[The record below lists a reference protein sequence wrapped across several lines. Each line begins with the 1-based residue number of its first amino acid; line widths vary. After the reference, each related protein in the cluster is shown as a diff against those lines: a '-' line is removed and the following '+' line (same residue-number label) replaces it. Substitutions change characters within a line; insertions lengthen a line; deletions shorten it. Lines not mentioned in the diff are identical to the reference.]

1 MTFLRLSGF
10 GGYLTEMTVKGIAS
24 KSLDLLFI
32 FYFFLRVAR
41 LFWTLWT
48 VFDSRQI
55 CLNTTNDYGPYPVT
69 DLFGSKMWHFQSSN
83 IYSFLKQISSTEN
96 KSQLLT
102 GGECISICRCN
113 CYTSR
118 VRWLLSIV
126 LSREH
131 NRNLKTKA
139 VIQLDCLIY
148 FFLSFL
154 PFHVVSK
161 AAVLTSVLFTH
172 ASDQQL
178 RPEVGSFLKF
188 WHPEGPLHLCGDLT
202 SRPRSACYILLMVSP
217 EVIIHSHTCYQL
229 LAYWLVRALQRRHG
243 IQIWNTQQH

>member
-24 KSLDLLFI
+24 KIYLFI
-32 FYFFLRVAR
+32 FLRVAR
-41 LFWTLWT
+41 LFWTLS

-55 CLNTTNDYGPYPVT
+55 CLNTTNDYGLYPVT
-69 DLFGSKMWHFQSSN
+69 DLFGSKIWHFQSSN
-83 IYSFLKQISSTEN
+83 IYAFLKQISSTEN

-148 FFLSFL
+148 FFS
-154 PFHVVSK
+154 
-161 AAVLTSVLFTH
+161 LF
-172 ASDQQL
+172 S
-178 RPEVGSFLKF
+178 
-188 WHPEGPLHLCGDLT
+188 
-202 SRPRSACYILLMVSP
+202 
-217 EVIIHSHTCYQL
+217 HST
-229 LAYWLVRALQRRHG
+229 
-243 IQIWNTQQH
+243 